1 MYVYIY
7 IHEMQCY
14 NVTCDPK
21 FVILRRA
28 FTVFCCMPQETEK
41 IFSNNAPAGG
51 DVQLSY
57 DLWRKTYPS
66 EVEI

>member
-1 MYVYIY
+1 
-7 IHEMQCY
+7 
-14 NVTCDPK
+14 
-21 FVILRRA
+21 
-28 FTVFCCMPQETEK
+28 MPQETEK